1 MVSGR
6 GGYTPST
13 RKPYLPLMGS
23 AIHPSIVSRKF
34 LQGPNAS
41 RPIPWKPAAIPGHGG
56 TGGRC
61 SAAMQQGHVDGAADR
76 NRHRRLVIASRA
88 VLLLL
93 LPCNCACVVHN
104 AMGKSPHGTMCKL
117 PNTRN
122 GFFLGILDMR
132 SAGWPCP
139 THPQLDCTRS
149 TSSRSVDPASRLSQR
164 DMRWEASCWRAVAC
178 CDVCESGHHDVAG
191 VDMDCAPN
199 PLGIFI
205 YSKIN
210 APAQQHFVNSLNI
223 TLHWFCTC
231 SGKNN

>member
-1 MVSGR
+1 MDRSLWEVCGRRSVPRCGSLAPALATLPLPCLKYASIIFMIIHFISYEETRQSHKRGSRRGSLQLICKTWWRKLFVVSGR
-6 GGYTPST
+6 DGYTPST

-23 AIHPSIVSRKF
+23 ANHPSIVSRKF
-34 LQGPNAS
+34 LQGPDAS

-117 PNTRN
+117 PNTGN
-122 GFFLGILDMR
+122 GFVLCILDMR
-132 SAGWPCP
+132 I
-139 THPQLDCTRS
+139 
-149 TSSRSVDPASRLSQR
+149 
-164 DMRWEASCWRAVAC
+164 
-178 CDVCESGHHDVAG
+178 
-191 VDMDCAPN
+191 
-199 PLGIFI
+199 LG
-205 YSKIN
+205 
-210 APAQQHFVNSLNI
+210 
-223 TLHWFCTC
+223 
-231 SGKNN
+231 

>member
-61 SAAMQQGHVDGAADR
+61 SAAMQQGHVDGAADW

-93 LPCNCACVVHN
+93 LPCNCAGLLHN

-117 PNTRN
+117 SNTGN
-122 GFFLGILDMR
+122 GCVLCILDMR
-132 SAGWPCP
+132 ILGWPSP
-139 THPQLDCTRS
+139 TRPYSNRTRS
-149 TSSRSVDPASRLSQR
+149 TCSPMLSRQSWPGPGCRIS
-164 DMRWEASCWRAVAC
+164 
-178 CDVCESGHHDVAG
+178 
-191 VDMDCAPN
+191 P
-199 PLGIFI
+199 
-205 YSKIN
+205 
-210 APAQQHFVNSLNI
+210 
-223 TLHWFCTC
+223 
-231 SGKNN
+231 